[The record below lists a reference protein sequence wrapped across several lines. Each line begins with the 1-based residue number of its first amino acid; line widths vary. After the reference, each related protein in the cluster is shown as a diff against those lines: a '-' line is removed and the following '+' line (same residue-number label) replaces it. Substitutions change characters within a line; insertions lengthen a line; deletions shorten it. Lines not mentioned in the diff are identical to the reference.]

1 MDSHAGTKRN
11 IDLNPICLEKL
22 TQNEQRLK
30 HKPYRK
36 KKKNKNQEQ
45 FLTSKAVYKIKRC

>member
-36 KKKNKNQEQ
+36 KKQKPRTILN
-45 FLTSKAVYKIKRC
+45 IKSNV

>member
-36 KKKNKNQEQ
+36 KKTKNQEQ